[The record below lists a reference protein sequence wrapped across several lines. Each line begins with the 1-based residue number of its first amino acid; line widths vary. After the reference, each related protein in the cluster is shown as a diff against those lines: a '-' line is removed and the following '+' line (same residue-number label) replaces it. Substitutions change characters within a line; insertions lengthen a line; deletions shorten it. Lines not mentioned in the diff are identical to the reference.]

1 MKNEKYTEGTLK
13 KERVESLMLM
23 SVLAQN
29 PYRSQAIKELQRRR
43 IVRTQDRLADAFM
56 LLL

>member
-1 MKNEKYTEGTLK
+1 MKNEKYTEDTLK
-13 KERVESLMLM
+13 RERVENLMLM

-43 IVRTQDRLADAFM
+43 IARTQDQLADAF
-56 LLL
+56 LLAL